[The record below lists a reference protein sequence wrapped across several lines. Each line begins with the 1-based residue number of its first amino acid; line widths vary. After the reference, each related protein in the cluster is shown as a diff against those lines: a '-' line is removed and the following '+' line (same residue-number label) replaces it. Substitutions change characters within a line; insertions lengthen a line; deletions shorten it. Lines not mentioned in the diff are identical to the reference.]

1 MASFSKLITGYA
13 LCTRDSESLYE
24 YDLEGSILFLFLKPD
39 VFVYLGEDYP
49 SVFGVYDD
57 TAESIPDNFDFRKS
71 GQRISD
77 MSIGEHNDTV
87 QAEFITVCRTDPRS
101 VAPIVGH
108 RASEHWTPRRP

>member
-1 MASFSKLITGYA
+1 MTDPR
-13 LCTRDSESLYE
+13 CRDSESLYE

-71 GQRISD
+71 GQRI
-77 MSIGEHNDTV
+77 TFAPTLL
-87 QAEFITVCRTDPRS
+87 QLPRS
-101 VAPIVGH
+101 LLCQQIAD
-108 RASEHWTPRRP
+108 SSCQRR

>member
-1 MASFSKLITGYA
+1 MLPASSSSSVI
-13 LCTRDSESLYE
+13 RDSESLYE

-71 GQRISD
+71 GQRITPQ
-77 MSIGEHNDTV
+77 E
-87 QAEFITVCRTDPRS
+87 TD
-101 VAPIVGH
+101 
-108 RASEHWTPRRP
+108 RP

>member
-1 MASFSKLITGYA
+1 MLPSASSAWNSRLCVPCVYLTSKPEIPAPNLKW
-13 LCTRDSESLYE
+13 DSESLYE

-71 GQRISD
+71 GQRI
-77 MSIGEHNDTV
+77 I
-87 QAEFITVCRTDPRS
+87 
-101 VAPIVGH
+101 
-108 RASEHWTPRRP
+108 